1 MGWLKEWLPLIVFAY
16 TVLKDFITARKAKKK
31 KPKKQKRRPRQGKRR
46 K

>member
-1 MGWLKEWLPLIVFAY
+1 MEWIKEWLPLIVFGY
-16 TVLKDFITARKAKKK
+16 TLFKDWVLPKLQKK

>member
-1 MGWLKEWLPLIVFAY
+1 MEWIKEWLPLIVFGY
-16 TVLKDFITARKAKKK
+16 TLWKDFRESRKDKK